1 MEQSRVTDEEKIHNS
16 TLQLLQT
23 VTSRLG
29 KSDAD
34 QKSILSGT
42 PKCRFWRSLPVAFL
56 FENSL

>member
-42 PKCRFWRSLPVAFL
+42 PKCRF
-56 FENSL
+56 